1 MPTYLPEETLNSTE
15 QLKHFLIQNG
25 ISEDAVNILK
35 DEGVD
40 GYAFMELTEIDLK
53 ELKIKIG
60 PRKRILNLINAC
72 HNVSSQE
79 ILLDEVNLVQL
90 NTQNQIFN
98 NENVQ
103 NKENIL
109 STTENSSSPKCQKAL
124 VPFENKSKEVKN

>member
-1 MPTYLPEETLNSTE
+1 
-15 QLKHFLIQNG
+15 
-25 ISEDAVNILK
+25 
-35 DEGVD
+35 
-40 GYAFMELTEIDLK
+40 
-53 ELKIKIG
+53 
-60 PRKRILNLINAC
+60 
-72 HNVSSQE
+72 
-79 ILLDEVNLVQL
+79 VQL